1 MFLDQYLRG
10 LQVKEAVMKKRK
22 AQTFKQYTKSFVT
35 TITVCAIVWIT
46 WSYVLATI
54 QFFTS
59 GMTQTLESL
68 STNVCTVIIGTALGY
83 MIKSFIETYCEKKT
97 EFDSLRHE
105 DAVNMLRDVNMNI
118 TPDEIVGMYKKI

>member
-1 MFLDQYLRG
+1 MFPDQYLRG

-83 MIKSFIETYCEKKT
+83 MIKSFVETYCEKKN
-97 EFDSLRHE
+97 ELDSLRHE

-118 TPDEIVGMYKKI
+118 TPDEIVGMYKKM

>member
-1 MFLDQYLRG
+1 
-10 LQVKEAVMKKRK
+10 MKKRK
-22 AQTFKQYTKSFVT
+22 TQTFKQYTKSFVT
-35 TITVCAIVWIT
+35 TITICAIVWIT

-83 MIKSFIETYCEKKT
+83 MIKSFIETYCEKKN
-97 EFDSLRHE
+97 ELDALRHE
-105 DAVNMLRDVNMNI
+105 DAVNMLRDVDMNI
-118 TPDEIVGMYKKI
+118 TPDDIVGMYKKM

>member
-1 MFLDQYLRG
+1 MLSIMFPDQYLHG
-10 LQVKEAVMKKRK
+10 LQLKEGVMKKRK
-22 AQTFKQYTKSFVT
+22 PKSFKQYTKCFVT
-35 TITVCAIVWIT
+35 TITVCAILWIT

-83 MIKSFIETYCEKKT
+83 K
-97 EFDSLRHE
+97 R
-105 DAVNMLRDVNMNI
+105 
-118 TPDEIVGMYKKI
+118 MYME